1 MKVLHNLLLWSCDTF
16 GDLFSGVVN
25 RIAVTVVD
33 TGFSSL
39 LQKVLKEQPVDLS
52 EGKKSIN
59 IRQTL
64 EVMPNLC
71 TISTSQFVLA
81 WEVCAGEYVSSL
93 SVAIMLTSFTD
104 PLLIIREH
112 SFSPISLY
120 GFVLQPSSHLGRV

>member
-64 EVMPNLC
+64 EMMPNLC
-71 TISTSQFVLA
+71 TISWNGAPANLFWLGKSVLGSMFP
-81 WEVCAGEYVSSL
+81 VYQL
-93 SVAIMLTSFTD
+93 
-104 PLLIIREH
+104 P
-112 SFSPISLY
+112 
-120 GFVLQPSSHLGRV
+120 